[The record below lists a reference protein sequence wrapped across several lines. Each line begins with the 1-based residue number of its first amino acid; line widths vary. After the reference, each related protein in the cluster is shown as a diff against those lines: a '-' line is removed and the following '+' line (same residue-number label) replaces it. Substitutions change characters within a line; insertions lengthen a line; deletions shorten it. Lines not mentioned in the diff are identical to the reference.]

1 MRSTAIPW
9 VVWLLLVL
17 LAYTHLHALG
27 SASYTGYCVVRV
39 YADGGVMLEYRLTV
53 DVAPAKTM
61 GAHSGENRG
70 ATIENK
76 METSD

>member
-9 VVWLLLVL
+9 VVWLLLGL
-17 LAYTHLHALG
+17 LAHTHLHALS
-27 SASYTGYCVVRV
+27 SAGYTGYCVVRV

-61 GAHSGENRG
+61 GPTAGRTEVQQ
-70 ATIENK
+70 
-76 METSD
+76 